1 MSYWISWFV
10 SNLLPWLTAGVFFG
24 GLAYRIVDWW
34 RGPRSAV
41 PLTVPPRQRSVA
53 RTLGEILTEITTFRR
68 VFRGSRG
75 LWVVSWLFHL
85 SILVFVLG
93 HLRLFFDFSWL
104 WDLLRL
110 TPEQVD
116 LLAFIGGG
124 TSGTIFMLG
133 LVALFIRRLR
143 MPVRSLSVPSD
154 YFLLLLLLSI
164 AITGNYMRFLMHIDL
179 DPYRAFFSNL
189 FKLQFG
195 VPVQNPMF
203 ILHFLLVQVLL
214 IYFPFSKLV
223 HVIGGI
229 LTLKWTLR
237 LNVPDRNGERSLA

>member
-1 MSYWISWFV
+1 MSYWLAWFV
-10 SNLLPWLTAGVFFG
+10 SNVLPPITAAVFFG
-24 GLAYRIVDWW
+24 ALAYRLVQFW
-34 RGPRSAV
+34 RRPRASV
-41 PLTVPPRQRSVA
+41 SLRVPPRQLGVGT
-53 RTLGEILTEITTFRR
+53 TLREIGTEIVTFRR
-68 VFRGSRG
+68 VFRGSKP

-93 HLRLFFDFSWL
+93 HFRLFIDFSWL
-104 WDLLRL
+104 WNLLRL

-116 LLAFIGGG
+116 LLALIGGG
-124 TSGTIFMLG
+124 ASGTVFMLG

-154 YFLLLLLLSI
+154 YLLLLLLLAI
-164 AITGNYMRFLMHIDL
+164 AVSGNYMRFLMHIEL
-179 DPYRAFFSNL
+179 EPYRAFFSNL
-189 FKLQFG
+189 FGLRFG
-195 VPVQNPMF
+195 VPVSNPVF

-223 HVIGGI
+223 HVIGGV

-237 LNVPDRNGERSLA
+237 

>member
-1 MSYWISWFV
+1 MGYWVAWFV
-10 SNLLPWLTAGVFFG
+10 SNLLPFVTAGVFFG

-34 RGPRSAV
+34 GTPEASVSLR
-41 PLTVPPRQRSVA
+41 VPPKERSVA
-53 RTLGEILTEITTFRR
+53 ETLREILTEIVTFRR
-68 VFRGSRG
+68 VFRGSKS

-93 HLRLFFDFSWL
+93 HLRLFFDFNWL
-104 WDLLRL
+104 WNLLRL

-116 LLAFIGGG
+116 VLAFVGGG

-133 LVALFIRRLR
+133 LLALLARRMK
-143 MPVRSLSVPSD
+143 MPVRSLSVPGD
-154 YFLLLLLLSI
+154 YLLLTLLLAI
-164 AITGNYMRFLMHIDL
+164 AVTGNYMRFLMHIELEVYQD
-179 DPYRAFFSNL
+179 FFSNL
-189 FKLQFG
+189 FSLRFG
-195 VPVQNPMF
+195 IPVQNPMF

-223 HVIGGI
+223 HVIGGV

-237 LNVPDRNGERSLA
+237 